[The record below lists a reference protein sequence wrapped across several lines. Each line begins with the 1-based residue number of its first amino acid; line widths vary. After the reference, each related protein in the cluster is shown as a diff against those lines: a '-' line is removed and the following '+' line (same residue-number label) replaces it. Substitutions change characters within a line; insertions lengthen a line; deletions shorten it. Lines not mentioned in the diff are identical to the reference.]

1 MTLLSSLDLPIFP
14 KPDQVHCS
22 ALQKLAELHA
32 DLAKADE
39 KWLDASTA
47 SKRVNGLIARID
59 EFWRDLPQVREPVLA
74 AADRASLQMKI
85 IIAACAHDKTLSHSW
100 AVRTLLRDTLDDLC
114 IVITTYRAGFQN
126 D

>member
-1 MTLLSSLDLPIFP
+1 MMLRPPLVPTMLLATDPIHGSGL
-14 KPDQVHCS
+14 K
-22 ALQKLAELHA
+22 KLAQLHA
-32 DLAKADE
+32 DIAKADK

-47 SKRVNGLIARID
+47 AKRVNGLIARID
-59 EFWRDLPQVREPVLA
+59 EFWRDLPQVREPVLQA
-74 AADRASLQMKI
+74 FEQTGLLMKI

>member
-14 KPDQVHCS
+14 QPDQVHCS
-22 ALQKLAELHA
+22 ALQKLAELHVE
-32 DLAKADE
+32 LAKADK
-39 KWLDASTA
+39 KWLDAETA
-47 SKRVNGLIARID
+47 ALKVNALIARFGG
-59 EFWRDLPQVREPVLA
+59 FWRDLPQVREPVLA
-74 AADRASLQMKI
+74 AADRANLQMKI

>member
-1 MTLLSSLDLPIFP
+1 MTLSSPSDLPIFP
-14 KPDQVHCS
+14 QPDQVHCS
-22 ALQKLAELHA
+22 ALQKLAELHV

-39 KWLDASTA
+39 KWLDAKTA
-47 SKRVNGLIARID
+47 ALKVNALIARLD
-59 EFWRDLPQVREPVLA
+59 GFWSYLPRPREPVLLA
-74 AADRASLQMKI
+74 TDRASLQMKI

-114 IVITTYRAGFQN
+114 IVITTYLAGFQN